1 MKKEVPRY
9 WTWLLLLAA
18 VGVCVYG
25 AVSGQAEVVLGNE
38 ERMALM
44 QAVTKKDRFFDPD
57 EDVLESE

>member
-25 AVSGQAEVVLGNE
+25 AVSGQAEVVLRKAATICMECIG
-38 ERMALM
+38 LG
-44 QAVTKKDRFFDPD
+44 
-57 EDVLESE
+57 